1 MEQWI
6 EILGY
11 EGLYRVGNHG
21 HIESCW
27 TGKWE
32 RLKPKL
38 DTHGYHHV
46 DLYLDGKRTAQRIH
60 RLVAQ
65 AFLPNPEEKPEINHK
80 DGNKINNAVTNLEW
94 ATSSENNMHAF
105 RVLGRQTPR
114 GEQHGSAKLTAD
126 DVKQIRRLY
135 ATGNY
140 TQQELGNTFGVRQG
154 EVSHIVRR
162 KNWVHI

>member
-1 MEQWI
+1 
-6 EILGY
+6 
-11 EGLYRVGNHG
+11 
-21 HIESCW
+21 
-27 TGKWE
+27 
-32 RLKPKL
+32 
-38 DTHGYHHV
+38 
-46 DLYLDGKRTAQRIH
+46 
-60 RLVAQ
+60 VAQ

-126 DVKQIRRLY
+126 DVRQIRRLY